1 MQCLPYTSVNQRP
14 LSRSRRVSDPR
25 QASILSDVFPAT
37 VTDAGAIGFI
47 LSHIPANAGPILWVQ
62 DRLSRKESGCPYLPG
77 LGLRRQI
84 LNVDLSR
91 PADVLWAMEDG
102 LRCKGMSAVIGEIW
116 GDPPA
121 LSFTATKRL
130 AMRSEQGGVP
140 CWLIRRA
147 ASPDLS
153 AARNRW
159 RVASLP
165 SSLHPDDPQAPGNPR
180 WRVDLFRSRLSKP
193 GEWVA
198 TYDRAADRVDFSALL
213 RDGALAEDRREGKRR
228 AAR

>member
-1 MQCLPYTSVNQRP
+1 MTEPD
-14 LSRSRRVSDPR
+14 RV
-25 QASILSDVFPAT
+25 SILSDVFPAT
-37 VTDAGAIGFI
+37 ATDAGAVGFV
-47 LSHIPANAGPILWVQ
+47 LSHIAANAGPILWVQ
-62 DRLSRKESGCPYLPG
+62 DRLSRRESGRPYLPG
-77 LGLRRQI
+77 LGRARQI
-84 LNVDLSR
+84 LNLDLSR

-102 LRCKGMSAVIGEIW
+102 LRCKGLSAVIGEIW

-121 LSFTATKRL
+121 LGFTATKRL
-130 AMRSEQGGVP
+130 AMRSEQGGVA

-165 SSLHPDDPQAPGNPR
+165 SGPHPDDPLTPGDPR
-180 WRVDLFRSRLSKP
+180 WRVELFRSRLSKP
-193 GEWVA
+193 GAWVA
-198 TYDRAADRVDFSALL
+198 SYDRAADRIDFSALL
-213 RDGALAEDRREGKRR
+213 RDGTLAEDGGKDERR